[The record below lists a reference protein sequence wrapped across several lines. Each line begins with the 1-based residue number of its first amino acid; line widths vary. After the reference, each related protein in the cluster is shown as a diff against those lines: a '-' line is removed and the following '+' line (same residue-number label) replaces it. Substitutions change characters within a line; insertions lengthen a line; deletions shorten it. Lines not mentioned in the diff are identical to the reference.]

1 MKKTIALILSMVLML
16 GLLAGCGDSETK
28 VDETRPQETAAAT
41 ASATEA
47 ATEEPTAAPTEE
59 SGPRVVQASALNKH
73 DNGWYR
79 NEEGTTEGVYFN
91 LWTNDLPA
99 DETWSLRYTATADD
113 NFYLIRNGETIED
126 INCQILKFSN
136 TEYFLVLDPWLV
148 GEYGPMQAGD
158 VLVLQGDFVDYDSG
172 WGIRFDTTYITLKG
186 ENGAIF
192 STTPPESN

>member
-1 MKKTIALILSMVLML
+1 MKKTIALLLSLVLML
-16 GLLAGCGDSETK
+16 GLLAGCGDSEPTA
-28 VDETRPQETAAAT
+28 TPASQETAAPT
-41 ASATEA
+41 VSATEA
-47 ATEEPTAAPTEE
+47 TEEATVAPTEE
-59 SGPRVVQASALNKH
+59 SGPRIVTASALNKH
-73 DNGWYR
+73 DNGWYH

-113 NFYLIRNGETIED
+113 NIALIRDGETIED